1 MAAPSGWEDH
11 LCVNSIPAPAR
22 LSDPRDVSFA
32 LRALLGNPGPA
43 GPLAIGDLEAALPR
57 SPTVDEVVE
66 VVFTCRGSGPEDAIA
81 RLKAR
86 SVLAAYFAWDPP
98 VDPDPSA

>member
-1 MAAPSGWEDH
+1 MAAPGGREDH
-11 LCVNSIPAPAR
+11 LCVNSTPAPAR

-32 LRALLGNPGPA
+32 LHALLGNPCPA
-43 GPLAIGDLEAALPR
+43 GPQAIHDLAAALPQ

-66 VVFTCRGSGPEDAIA
+66 VVFTSRSSGPGDETA